1 VKIRIRRGLK
11 LNQKGFTLI
20 EVMIGLIIL
29 AVGLLGVAGMQI
41 TSVKGNYFSK
51 NLTQASYVAMERLE
65 FLRGLSLN
73 EAALSTGSPHSDG
86 TFQDPISGTAFVRSY
101 TVASEGSLRRIT
113 YTVTWNDGV
122 NHSVTFVTKR
132 AQ

>member
-1 VKIRIRRGLK
+1 
-11 LNQKGFTLI
+11 
-20 EVMIGLIIL
+20 MIGLIIL

-73 EAALSTGSPHSDG
+73 EAALSTGSPHSEG
-86 TFQDPISGTAFVRSY
+86 TTTISGTAFVRSY

>member
-1 VKIRIRRGLK
+1 VTIRIRRGLE

-20 EVMIGLIIL
+20 EVLIGLLIL
-29 AVGLLGVAGMQI
+29 AVGLLGVAGMQLL
-41 TSVKGNYFSK
+41 SVRGNSSS
-51 NLTQASYVAMERLE
+51 NHLTQASYVAQERLE
-65 FLRGLSLN
+65 FLRGLSLT
-73 EAALSTGSPHSDG
+73 EAALSTGSPHSEG
-86 TFQDPISGTAFVRSY
+86 TTTISGTAFVRSY
-101 TVASEGSLRRIT
+101 TVASEGSLKRIT